1 MKKSFVALPVFIFI
15 VLPLTGC
22 GTIGDKS
29 GSLASIYG
37 IAAALSMLLLI
48 GCYLVIHQNRAWF
61 ILLFSSVMIVNIGYA
76 LLAVSGGLEMALHAN
91 RIAYLG
97 SVFLPL
103 SMLMIILNITNTPH
117 PPKLSWLLLGFAA
130 VIFLLTASPG
140 ILDVYYKEVSFEI
153 VNGVSTLVKVYGP
166 LHPVYLLYLIGYFTA
181 MVVVIIRSNIK
192 KTINSTAYAVIVAS
206 AVFVNIGVWFIE
218 QMVHLNFEVLSISY
232 LISEVFLLVTH
243 MLIKET
249 QQVKDFLLHI
259 ESSLDQP
266 ALPTPS
272 DTFTENDSDADLM
285 HINAFLT
292 GLGNLTPTENTIYNA
307 HISRMT
313 TKEILAY
320 MNIKE
325 NTLKYHNRNIYG
337 KLGVSSKKELLEV
350 YKQLTVIKE
359 AIKNKS

>member
-1 MKKSFVALPVFIFI
+1 MKKIFVYLPIFIFM
-15 VLPLTGC
+15 VLLLTGC

-29 GSLASIYG
+29 ASLASIYG
-37 IAAALSMLLLI
+37 IAAFLSLLLLI
-48 GCYLVIHQNRAWF
+48 GCYLMIRQNRAWF
-61 ILLFSSVMIVNIGYA
+61 LLLFSSVLIVNIGYTI
-76 LLAVSGGLEMALHAN
+76 LAVSGGLEMALHAN

-117 PPKLSWLLLGFAA
+117 PSKLSWMLLGLAA
-130 VIFLLTASPG
+130 VIFMLTASPG

-153 VNGVSTLVKVYGP
+153 VNGVSTLVKIYGP
-166 LHPVYLLYLIGYFTA
+166 LHPVYLFYLVGYFTA

-192 KTINSTAYAVIVAS
+192 KTINSTAYAVIIAS

-218 QMVHLNFEVLSISY
+218 QMVHLDFEILSISY
-232 LISEVFLLVTH
+232 LISELFLLVTH
-243 MLIKET
+243 MLVKET
-249 QQVKDFLLHI
+249 QHVKDFLHHI
-259 ESSLDQP
+259 EASLDQS
-266 ALPTPS
+266 AKKVPS
-272 DTFTENDSDADLM
+272 DTSADRNSDTDLM
-285 HINAFLT
+285 QINTFLT
-292 GLGNLTPTENTIYNA
+292 GLGNLTPTENAIYNA

-313 TKEILAY
+313 TKEILTN

-350 YKQLTVIKE
+350 YMQLAAIKEVIK
-359 AIKNKS
+359 K